1 MTFVE
6 NMGALLFT
14 PVSLV
19 FSAKTDDRLSPGQ
32 SNLSYPIPEYP
43 AADIAGSLAMIM
55 LQLWE
60 ERVIY
65 WLTIQGGQANHVE
78 GGMGTGRKGI

>member
-6 NMGALLFT
+6 NTGALLLFT

-43 AADIAGSLAMIM
+43 AADISVSLAMIKCCSFGKKG
-55 LQLWE
+55 
-60 ERVIY
+60 VIDS
-65 WLTIQGGQANHVE
+65 QF
-78 GGMGTGRKGI
+78 KGDKPIM